1 VHTRVCTRAVLFQLT
16 ALPTANCTCTRA
28 QGTSCFSEAETEQ
41 MGSLFSLNAEQL
53 DLVLSGSA
61 FIFEQAAYATTPP
74 EDLRAELETAGL
86 GTDAAHAFSSTW
98 QLGAA
103 ECVQR
108 LKDMS
113 VLAPLQLSGVDWQ
126 LCVGTAASSGA
137 RGQESHTLL
146 QLELS
151 PPLGGGGDGGGGG
164 GGGGDGGGA
173 GAEERAAAG
182 GEGGRGEA
190 QMVHMRLGREDMSAF
205 LEKLDVI
212 QSQMDRLS

>member
-1 VHTRVCTRAVLFQLT
+1 
-16 ALPTANCTCTRA
+16 
-28 QGTSCFSEAETEQ
+28 

-113 VLAPLQLSGVDWQ
+113 VLAPLQLSGGIDRPAIS
-126 LCVGTAASSGA
+126 LAPRPPSRT
-137 RGQESHTLL
+137 QE
-146 QLELS
+146 
-151 PPLGGGGDGGGGG
+151 
-164 GGGGDGGGA
+164 
-173 GAEERAAAG
+173 
-182 GEGGRGEA
+182 
-190 QMVHMRLGREDMSAF
+190 
-205 LEKLDVI
+205 
-212 QSQMDRLS
+212 